1 MTLNEYEECGR
12 HDYCAYCNLC
22 PGNNFVEH
30 GTPLE
35 ASENNCHMA
44 KIRFELAH
52 KMMANGYDPLNGKTL
67 RARLS
72 ELPDYIPVRIHK
84 EMSHNFSDIKLKI
97 NG

>member
-1 MTLNEYEECGR
+1 
-12 HDYCAYCNLC
+12 
-22 PGNNFVEH
+22 
-30 GTPLE
+30 
-35 ASENNCHMA
+35 MA